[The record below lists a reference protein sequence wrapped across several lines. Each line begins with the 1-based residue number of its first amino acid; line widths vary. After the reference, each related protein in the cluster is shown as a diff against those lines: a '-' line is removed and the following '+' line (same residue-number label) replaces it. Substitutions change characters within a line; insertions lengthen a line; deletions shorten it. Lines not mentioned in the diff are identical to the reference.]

1 MASRTLTVTDNMTER
16 QRNAFASPITIWE
29 DYTENP
35 WPFRRVCR
43 WRRDSTRY
51 LAAHHVIPRNE
62 GGAEHRE
69 PRSAVRPVPRARI
82 GRRAPLGAL
91 LTPGDPPE
99 GAPVLPYASSA

>member
-29 DYTENP
+29 DYTVNP

-62 GGAEHRE
+62 GGADHPANLEALCVQCHGRESAAERRSEH
-69 PRSAVRPVPRARI
+69 
-82 GRRAPLGAL
+82 
-91 LTPGDPPE
+91 
-99 GAPVLPYASSA
+99 Y